1 MIVPMRK
8 LSLLLYHKEKE
19 TFLTSLQDLGVVHV
33 VVNPEASS
41 EALMEKQ
48 MVIKDAERVLR
59 ALKHHAAAEKV
70 SLPQAKDLSAQ
81 QVISR
86 FEELGNERDTI
97 ESRIQTTRKHIAA
110 LEPWGDFDPDSIG
123 RLAQRDIVLRLY
135 ECNKKKFEEIQ
146 NNISSMEIIS
156 RLGNT
161 VYFLVVGR
169 GELEPV
175 DADEVLLPSISLTDA
190 KKQLENLEQKK
201 NKVYDSFTK
210 LTAYT
215 DILSSFLAEQQCG
228 RALEAARISM
238 EGSVEGRVVSLSGW
252 VPHDN
257 EKKVAEFLNGFPAW
271 YTFEKPSPDD
281 TIPVKL
287 INGKFSSLFEPIAK
301 MRSLP
306 DYFELDPTPF
316 FAPFFALFFG
326 LCFADVGYGAI
337 LAILGIVAS
346 RKVPAKFKRYTTLV
360 TLLGIFTIICG
371 TFLNTFFGHPIF
383 SVPGYENAFF
393 ESGAF
398 LAPLSAVKT
407 ESGTYFPAIPLS
419 LYVGILQLLVG
430 MGMRA
435 YNRAHY
441 GTILHALDPVATM
454 TMTIGVTI
462 FLVKIN
468 FMELQTFS
476 LWAFPLG
483 QMIASLPGN
492 IEWIIAGSG
501 LAFLLFFNNP
511 EKGLAIRLPLGIYS
525 LYNFATG
532 LMGDGLSYLRLFALG
547 LAGGLLG
554 AAFNQIAFMLVTKDG
569 AVQLVSPMIIFTI
582 LILVAGHG
590 INFVLALIGCF
601 VHPLRLTFVEFYKNV
616 DFKGGAPEYSPLTN
630 LQ

>member
-1 MIVPMRK
+1 MIVPMKK

-41 EALMEKQ
+41 EILAEKQ
-48 MVIKDAERVLR
+48 LVIKDAERVFR
-59 ALKHHAAAEKV
+59 ALKHHGAAENV
-70 SLPQAKDLSAQ
+70 SLPQAKDLSAGE
-81 QVISR
+81 VISR
-86 FEELGNERDTI
+86 FEKLENERDTVD
-97 ESRIQTTRKHIAA
+97 SRIQAMRKNITA

-123 RLAQRDIVLRLY
+123 KLTDRDIILRFY
-135 ECNKKKFEEIQ
+135 ECNEKKFEEIKSG
-146 NNISSMEIIS
+146 IPSMEVVS
-156 RLGNT
+156 RGGST
-161 VYFLVVGR
+161 VYFLVIGR
-169 GELEPV
+169 GKVESV
-175 DADEVLLPSISLTDA
+175 DADEVLLPSMSLTNA
-190 KKQLENLEQKK
+190 QKQLENLEQEKSK
-201 NKVYDSFTK
+201 IHDSFNK

-215 DILSSFLAEQQCG
+215 DVLSSFLAKQQCG
-228 RALEAARISM
+228 RDLEAARISM
-238 EGSVEGRVVSLSGW
+238 EGSVEGRVVSLNGW
-252 VPHDN
+252 VPHDK
-257 EKKVAEFLNGFPAW
+257 EKNVAEFLNDFPAW
-271 YTFEKPSPDD
+271 YTFENPSPDD

-287 INGKFSSLFEPIAK
+287 TNGKFSMLFEPIAK

-337 LAILGIVAS
+337 LATLGFIAS
-346 RKVPAKFKRYTTLV
+346 RKVPVKFKRYTTLV
-360 TLLGIFTIICG
+360 TILGVFAIICG
-371 TFLNTFFGHPIF
+371 MFLNTFFGHPIF

-407 ESGTYFPAIPLS
+407 ETGTYFPAIPLS
-419 LYVGILQLLVG
+419 LYVGILQLLIG

-441 GTILHALDPVATM
+441 GTIVHAIDPVATM

-483 QMIASLPGN
+483 QMIALLPKN

-501 LAFLLFFNNP
+501 LALLMFFNNP
-511 EKGLAIRLPLGIYS
+511 EKGLGLRLPLGIYS

-532 LMGDGLSYLRLFALG
+532 IMGDGLSYLRLFALG

-554 AAFNQIAFMLVTKDG
+554 AAFNQIAFMLVMKDG
-569 AVQLVSPMIIFTI
+569 AVQLASPMIIFTI
-582 LILVAGHG
+582 LILIAGHG

-616 DFKGGAPEYSPLTN
+616 DFKGGAPEYSPLAN